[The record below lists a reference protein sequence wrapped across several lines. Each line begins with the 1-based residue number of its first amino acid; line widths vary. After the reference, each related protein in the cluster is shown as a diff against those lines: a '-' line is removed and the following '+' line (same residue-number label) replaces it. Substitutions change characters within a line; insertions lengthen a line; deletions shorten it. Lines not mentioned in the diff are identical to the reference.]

1 MATLQEQFVTDA
13 KGKKTGVILSLK
25 RYQKLM
31 EDLHDLA
38 VVAERRDE
46 IPLSFEGIKRQLKW
60 IAIKAAQ
67 DKFPGSLYV
76 SII

>member
-1 MATLQEQFVTDA
+1 MSTVQEQFVTDA

-25 RYQKLM
+25 RYQKLI

-46 IPLSFEGIKRQLKW
+46 IPVSFEELKRQLKKDG
-60 IAIKAAQ
+60 I
-67 DKFPGSLYV
+67 L
-76 SII
+76 

>member
-31 EDLHDLA
+31 EDLHDLS

-46 IPLSFEGIKRQLKW
+46 TPISFDVIKRQLKKDG
-60 IAIKAAQ
+60 I
-67 DKFPGSLYV
+67 L
-76 SII
+76 